1 MPYELFLAFRYLR
14 ARRRGRFAFARVT
27 ALAATAGVACGV
39 AALIMALALANG
51 FRDELRD
58 KILRG
63 TAHITLTRVDDA
75 LVRDWPVL
83 RARLLEVPGVVGA
96 TATSYTGA
104 LLSGV
109 DGVAYAVLRGV
120 EPTSERELT
129 ELRRTLVSGSL
140 EPLLRATAPPHG
152 QTPPDDKAGDDF
164 AALLPGGLV
173 PPDDGAPPAEVIIG
187 AELAARTGLR
197 QVGDEG
203 WIVTGERSDA
213 PPGLV
218 PRAHRVRVAGV
229 FRAGLFEYDSSWL
242 YLALPEAVEIEGA
255 ATGSVPV
262 VNIETNDIYQAA
274 TTATRVRAALGAEFA
289 VVDWQQANRPLFAAL
304 ALERRTVG
312 IIIALVVLIAALNIT
327 TTLVLVVNERRADI
341 AIFNALGARARSV
354 MLVFVLEGAALG
366 AAGAALGVGV
376 GLAACRLADRYALV
390 SLPADVYSLNS
401 IPLHPRPRD
410 VALGALAALINRL
423 LATHYPAPA
432 AARLRPAEALRGE

>member
-1 MPYELFLAFRYLR
+1 MPYELFLALRYLR

-39 AALIMALALANG
+39 AALIVALALANG
-51 FRDELRD
+51 FRDEMRD

-63 TAHITLTRVDDA
+63 TAHVTLTRADGA
-75 LVRDWPVL
+75 SVRDWPVL

-104 LLSGV
+104 LLSGA

-120 EPTSERELT
+120 EPTSERELR
-129 ELRRTLVSGSL
+129 ELRRTLVAGSL
-140 EPLLRATAPPHG
+140 EPLLHVAAPLHG
-152 QTPPDDKAGDDF
+152 QAPPDDKAGDDF
-164 AALLPGGLV
+164 AALLPGGLAPV
-173 PPDDGAPPAEVIIG
+173 DGGPPAEVIVG

-218 PRAHRVRVAGV
+218 PRARRVRVAGV

-242 YLALPEAVEIEGA
+242 YLALPEAAEIEGA
-255 ATGSVPV
+255 AAVGVPV
-262 VNIETNDIYQAA
+262 VNVETNDIYQAA

-312 IIIALVVLIAALNIT
+312 FIIALVVLVAALNIT

-341 AIFNALGARARSV
+341 AILNALGARAHNV
-354 MLVFVLEGAALG
+354 MLVFMLEGATLG

-410 VALGALAALINRL
+410 AALAAFAALIISL
-423 LATHYPAPA
+423 LATLYPARA